1 MHLSRRL
8 LLGFLILL
16 GLLWLGTQLSN
27 AWVQQQNATAL
38 QQQQAQ
44 AAAASL
50 ALAISRHPG
59 TPQDWLA
66 RLASPTKNAMPLRI
80 DDDLSTRSFPYWHEG
95 AAPAPGM
102 PILAR
107 SAYRSADGAS
117 QGEILAYATADAA
130 PASAGLRAALLQTA
144 LFLLAALAGAL
155 YLRRLW
161 REMNQGPLNVLLR
174 TARGEDTAAQNPVA
188 ELQPLQSALAAHREQ
203 HEQTIEHLQQRIVA
217 LENEATRDAI
227 TRLANRKT
235 FFDVFRAILR
245 NDSPRAHGH
254 VLIFRQ
260 RDMAEINRSMLHE
273 GTDQWLR
280 LTAAQLQHLIT
291 ELGGPRTLLARL
303 NGSDFAALLP
313 DLAPQPALLLAEKVR
328 RELRLRRLPLRQ
340 QEWCRW
346 AIALGAYETGE
357 QVGAILARLDNALMR
372 AEASNSDTLQLTTHD
387 DAPRIDGEYRWQAL
401 IMGALE
407 EHRFYLDVQTRHDQ
421 NGRLIQEE
429 ASLVLGGPQ
438 ALPASAFM
446 PAAARL
452 GLAIDCDI
460 QALRL
465 ALDDRSR
472 HPGVLMLPLT
482 PASLA
487 SRSFL
492 NRVGRLLQDRPAQ
505 ARQLILQIDAQCLVD
520 DYDNVRALC
529 ALTAEVGTH
538 VGISRVSEHLNAL
551 EKLHL
556 LPAVY
561 IKMDGPFVHS
571 LHDSPGN
578 RQLAATL
585 ARSAQA
591 AHIIAYATDVRDD
604 ALATLVQSLGFTVL
618 QPLADEHEP
627 ADELPPRPA
636 APPLPALPAN
646 LPPSQR
652 KRQDQSTQRL
662 SEMAGALQ
670 SHRQLQALLSHELR
684 TPAATISAAA
694 QSLETILAGS
704 GQEVDSRLA
713 RIRRAVGRIT
723 TMLEQMLDP
732 ERNADQAM
740 APRLENVELGEL
752 ARDLCH
758 SMQPDSAHPLIVR
771 ADDAVPVLCDPLL
784 TSLVLRNLIQNAI
797 KYSPANQPV
806 LIDAGLSSSQEGTMA
821 WLAVSDHG
829 PGLDEDDT
837 QRIFE
842 PHYRR
847 EEHRETP
854 GTGLG
859 LHLAREICISQG
871 GSLTAQAQP
880 GQGARFVIALP
891 AAGLAALPADGD
903 PL

>member
-117 QGEILAYATADAA
+117 QGEILAYATADTT

-227 TRLANRKT
+227 TRLTNRKT

-561 IKMDGPFVHS
+561 IKMGGPFVHS
-571 LHDSPGN
+571 LPDSPGN

>member
-27 AWVQQQNATAL
+27 VWVQRQNATAL
-38 QQQQAQ
+38 QQQRAQ

-50 ALAISRHPG
+50 ALAISQHPG
-59 TPQDWLA
+59 QPQDWLA
-66 RLASPTKNAMPLRI
+66 RLPPPAKNALPRRI
-80 DDDLSTRSFPYWHEG
+80 DDDTSSRSFPYWNER

-117 QGEILAYATADAA
+117 QGEVLVYGNSAQDPPAA
-130 PASAGLRAALLQTA
+130 MLHAGLIQTL

-155 YLRRLW
+155 SLRRLS
-161 REMNQGPLNVLLR
+161 RTVSHAPFDMLLR
-174 TARGEDTAAQNPVA
+174 TARGEDAPARNPVA
-188 ELQPLQSALAAHREQ
+188 ELQPLQDALAANREQ
-203 HEQTIEHLQQRIVA
+203 HEQAIEHLQQRIVA

-372 AEASNSDTLQLTTHD
+372 AEASNSDTLQLTNHD
-387 DAPRIDGEYRWQAL
+387 DEPRIDGEYRWQAL
-401 IMGALE
+401 ITGALE
-407 EHRFYLDVQTRHDQ
+407 EHRFYLEVQTRHDQ
-421 NGRLIQEE
+421 TGRRVQDE

-472 HPGVLMLPLT
+472 QPGVMMLPLT
-482 PASLA
+482 PASMA

-492 NRVGRLLQDRPAQ
+492 SRACRLLQDRPAQ
-505 ARQLILQIDAQCLVD
+505 ARQLILQIEAQCLID

-529 ALTAEVGTH
+529 ALTADVGAR
-538 VGISRVSEHLNAL
+538 VGINRVSEHLTAL

-556 LPAVY
+556 LPVVY
-561 IKMDGPFVHS
+561 IKVGGAFVHS
-571 LHDSPGN
+571 LPDSPAN

-591 AHIIAYATDVRDD
+591 AHVIPYATDVHDD
-604 ALATLVQSLGFTVL
+604 TLATLAQSLGFTVL
-618 QPLADEHEP
+618 QALAGEHEP
-627 ADELPPRPA
+627 AEALPPRPA
-636 APPLPALPAN
+636 APLLPTLPAN

-670 SHRQLQALLSHELR
+670 SQRQFQALLSHELR

-806 LIDAGLSSSQEGTMA
+806 LIDAGLSSSQDGTMA

-829 PGLDEDDT
+829 PGLNEEDT

-891 AAGLAALPADGD
+891 AAGLAGLPAEGD

>member
-27 AWVQQQNATAL
+27 VWVQRQNAMAL
-38 QQQQAQ
+38 QQQRAQ
-44 AAAASL
+44 ATAASL
-50 ALAISRHPG
+50 ALAISQHPG
-59 TPQDWLA
+59 QPQDWLA
-66 RLASPTKNAMPLRI
+66 RLPPPAKDALPLRI
-80 DDDLSTRSFPYWHEG
+80 DDDTSSRSFPYWNER

-117 QGEILAYATADAA
+117 QGEILVYGNSAADPPVATLH
-130 PASAGLRAALLQTA
+130 AGLIQAL
-144 LFLLAALAGAL
+144 LFLLAALTGAL
-155 YLRRLW
+155 YLRRLS
-161 REMNQGPLNVLLR
+161 RTVSHAPFDMLLR
-174 TARGEDTAAQNPVA
+174 TARGEDTPARNPVA
-188 ELQPLQSALAAHREQ
+188 ELQPLQDALAANREQ
-203 HEQTIEHLQQRIVA
+203 HEQAIEHLQQRIVA

-235 FFDVFRAILR
+235 FFDVFRATLR

-328 RELRLRRLPLRQ
+328 RELRLRRLPLLQ

-372 AEASNSDTLQLTTHD
+372 AEASNSDTLQLTDHD
-387 DAPRIDGEYRWQAL
+387 DEPRIDGEYRWQAL

-407 EHRFYLDVQTRHDQ
+407 EHRFYLEVQTRHDQ
-421 NGRLIQEE
+421 AGRRVHEE

-472 HPGVLMLPLT
+472 QPGVMMLPLT
-482 PASLA
+482 PASMA

-492 NRVGRLLQDRPAQ
+492 NRAGRLLQDRPAQ
-505 ARQLILQIDAQCLVD
+505 ARQLILQIEAQCLID

-529 ALTAEVGTH
+529 ALTTEVGAR
-538 VGISRVSEHLNAL
+538 VGINRVSEHLTAL

-556 LPAVY
+556 LPVVY
-561 IKMDGPFVHS
+561 IKVGGAFVHS
-571 LHDSPGN
+571 LPDSPAN

-591 AHIIAYATDVRDD
+591 AHAVPYAIDVHDD
-604 ALATLVQSLGFTVL
+604 TLATLAQSLGFTVL
-618 QPLADEHEP
+618 QPLAGEHEP
-627 ADELPPRPA
+627 AETLPPRPA
-636 APPLPALPAN
+636 APLLPALPDN

-670 SHRQLQALLSHELR
+670 SQRQFQALLSHELR

-806 LIDAGLSSSQEGTMA
+806 LIDAGLSSSQDGTMA

-829 PGLDEDDT
+829 PGLNEEDT

-891 AAGLAALPADGD
+891 AAGLAGLPADGD